1 MVKNNPFSLSIFSCN
16 DLLDSKLF
24 NSFCKSDKL
33 KLESEIYGSWYFPLI
48 ASILGCH
55 WYLCTVLRI
64 ESSIPFAANIKFF
77 GVAKSYFGTIVFGT
91 MVSKHSIKTLA
102 IFWSSEITILLSIRV
117 IVLNLLDL
125 LEKKLISFP
134 KVFIIISY
142 FINFNVWIILLFSF
156 AQDGSANISLS
167 AICFLL
173 LLVLSFKKLFLRFDL
188 IAFW

>member
-117 IVLNLLDL
+117 IVWICLTCWKRNSSQFSKSFYYHQLL
-125 LEKKLISFP
+125 
-134 KVFIIISY
+134 Y
-142 FINFNVWIILLFSF
+142 
-156 AQDGSANISLS
+156 
-167 AICFLL
+167 
-173 LLVLSFKKLFLRFDL
+173 
-188 IAFW
+188 